1 MQNDVSDGEIVAASL
16 ETSVAIFADSVNVK
30 MSDKTIETSPKMTRT
45 MNRILI
51 NFQMDF
57 SIETTP
63 PFCKT

>member
-1 MQNDVSDGEIVAASL
+1 MPNDVSGGEIRAASL
-16 ETSVAIFADSVNVK
+16 ETSVAIFADSENVT
-30 MSDKTIETSPKMTRT
+30 MSDKTIEMSPKMTSA

-63 PFCKT
+63 LL